1 MPTYN
6 STLLKYLEQDDE
18 YMYFEVYE
26 LIEDKLEYESKG
38 TIFVGKVKKL
48 ER

>member
-1 MPTYN
+1 MPTYDP
-6 STLLKYLEQDDE
+6 TVFKYLEQDDE

-26 LIEDKLEYESKG
+26 LIEDKLEYELKG

-48 ER
+48 E